1 MALTA
6 KQVQGIAV
14 GEWKSDG
21 GARGAG
27 VLAFRRSASGE
38 VLAYFRYTLPT
49 GKRDALPIGKYDQGG
64 RDGYTLAELREK
76 AGELSRLYQ
85 SGAHDLRAHFESQRA
100 AQEATAK
107 AEQAER
113 EAQERAHH
121 AAESFTLG
129 NLCNDYAQH
138 LEDRGKQESARQA
151 RSLFK
156 VWVESDAALA
166 ATQARL
172 ITPHQIAAAIRKPR
186 EAGKERTAGI
196 LRAYLLAAFNAAR
209 RAPFDSNMPSGLI
222 AYQVEGNP
230 CEIIPAIPV
239 SAGNRTLTTDE
250 LKAYMAQLGES
261 VTDKTLK
268 ICLYT
273 GGQRISQLLR
283 ATISDFD
290 NNALRLWDGK
300 GRRRE
305 AREHMLPLAPI
316 AASSITELVTV
327 AKAGE
332 DKRAEQEGRP
342 PRYGTL
348 PIFSAYTGTPLVATS
363 MGRRIHEISDAL
375 GGEPFNARDIRRTV
389 ETMMA
394 GMGISK
400 DLRAQLLSHGLGGV
414 QDAHYDRHGY
424 TDEKRAALQAWESH
438 LEQIAT
444 GKVQKTNV
452 ISLHAAA

>member
-27 VLAFRRSASGE
+27 MLAFRRPTSGE

-64 RDGYTLAELREK
+64 RDGYTLAELRDK

-85 SGAHDLRAHFESQRA
+85 SGAHNLRAHFESQRA
-100 AQEATAK
+100 EQEATAK
-107 AEQAER
+107 SEQAER
-113 EAQERAHH
+113 EAQERAQH
-121 AAESFTLG
+121 AAERFTLG

-138 LEDRGKQESARQA
+138 LQERGKLESARQA

-156 VWVESDAALA
+156 VWVESDASFAT
-166 ATQARL
+166 TQARHV
-172 ITPHQIAAAIRKPR
+172 TPHQIAAAIRKPR
-186 EAGKERTAGI
+186 EADKERTAGI

-209 RAPFDSNMPSGLI
+209 RAPFDSKMPSGLI
-222 AYQVEGNP
+222 AYQVESNP

-239 SAGNRTLTTDE
+239 SAGNRTLTADE
-250 LKAYMAQLGES
+250 LKAYIAQLGDS

-268 ICLYT
+268 VCLYA

-283 ATISDFD
+283 ATVSDFD
-290 NNALRLWDGK
+290 NNSLRLWDGK

-316 AASSITELVTV
+316 AAGIITELVAV
-327 AKAGE
+327 AKAAE
-332 DKRAEQEGRP
+332 DKRAEQEGRDA
-342 PRYGTL
+342 RYGTL
-348 PIFSAYTGTPLVATS
+348 PIFSAYAGSPLVATS
-363 MGRRIHEISDAL
+363 IGRRIHEISIAL
-375 GGEPFNARDIRRTV
+375 KGEPFDARDIRRTV

-424 TDEKRAALQAWESH
+424 TDEKRAALQAWEAR

-444 GKVQKTNV
+444 GKAQQTN
-452 ISLHAAA
+452 IINLHAA